1 MPKNKIDFFNE
12 TAPVLF
18 KPLVDQ
24 YGYTLV
30 EIKVNEEKLTAHH
43 IYVNHAK
50 QLRIII
56 KQEPYYT
63 DYGFSFFIYKMGTN
77 EFTILYNIAHEN
89 QDDEGNFLVKAS
101 KDLFSTTET
110 LDVITGESWKVFSQ
124 IPFRF

>member
-1 MPKNKIDFFNE
+1 
-12 TAPVLF
+12 
-18 KPLVDQ
+18 
-24 YGYTLV
+24 
-30 EIKVNEEKLTAHH
+30 
-43 IYVNHAK
+43 
-50 QLRIII
+50 
-56 KQEPYYT
+56 
-63 DYGFSFFIYKMGTN
+63 MGTN